1 MAELKVSVEQP
12 AEDTGEL
19 HAAVA
24 HPEPA
29 HGVGPDLKVSVEQ
42 PAEDAGDPHVAEAH
56 PEPAHGL
63 G

>member
-1 MAELKVSVEQP
+1 MAELKVSVEQT
-12 AEDTGEL
+12 AEDTGDL
-19 HAAVA
+19 HAAA
-24 HPEPA
+24 YHPERA